1 LRKSGGKKMSKNNKN
16 QKNTMKYMIIASI
29 KVDGTVQRKD
39 VVGALFG
46 QCEGL
51 LGDDLDL
58 RKLQR
63 STKIG
68 MIEVNIASQKGKVS
82 GEILIPSSMDNVE
95 TAIIGAAIST
105 IERIGPCNSKIEI
118 KEIQDV
124 RATKRTQVVELAKDL
139 LLRLVSSSSSTSKSV
154 IDEVRSVLTTE
165 QSQFFHGLTCGPNVE
180 SSSSLIVCEG
190 RNDVRNLLSAGLKN
204 VICTDGAGEIK
215 KELIDLANSKE
226 SVIVAIDGDRG
237 GEMLLLQLVELMKV
251 DYVAQAPVGQ
261 EWELLPI
268 KTITKCLAMKE
279 PAERFVSR
287 ISDKEGIENKKKQQ
301 PSEQIKDYAENIKK
315 LGARE
320 AILIFDDDSISE
332 PIGASKLASQIEES
346 SQVVLAIAYN
356 GQLSKR
362 MYDMA
367 SEAGVPTI
375 IGTSVK
381 DGEKPDS
388 DVEVWATSD
397 WS

>member
-1 LRKSGGKKMSKNNKN
+1 MAKNQKN
-16 QKNTMKYMIIASI
+16 QKNTMKYMIIAEI

-68 MIEVNIASQKGKVS
+68 MIEVNIKSEKGKVN

-105 IERIGPCNSKIEI
+105 IERIGPCNSKIKV

-139 LLRLVSSSSSTSKSV
+139 LLRLVSDSSSTSKSV

-165 QSQFFHGLTCGPNVE
+165 QSQFFHGLTCGPNIE

-215 KELIDLANSKE
+215 QELIDLANTKE

-261 EWELLPI
+261 EWELLPN

-279 PAERFVSR
+279 PADRFAAR
-287 ISDKEGIENKKKQQ
+287 ISDDKEKTETPKVQ
-301 PSEQIKDYAENIKK
+301 PSEQITDYAEHISKI
-315 LGARE
+315 GARE
-320 AILIFDDDSISE
+320 AILIFEDDSISD
-332 PIGASKLASQIEES
+332 PIGASKLAAGIEES
-346 SQVVLAIAYN
+346 ERTVLAIVYN

-362 MYDMA
+362 MFDIA
-367 SEAGVPTI
+367 TKAKVPTI
-375 IGTSVK
+375 IGTSIK
-381 DGEKPDS
+381 SGEEPDS
-388 DVEVWATSD
+388 EVEAWATSD
-397 WS
+397 WA

>member
-1 LRKSGGKKMSKNNKN
+1 MSKHKN

-29 KVDGTVQRKD
+29 KVDGVVQRKD

-68 MIEVNIASQKGKVS
+68 MIEVNIENQKGKVS

-165 QSQFFHGLTCGPNVE
+165 QSQFFHGLTCGPNIE
-180 SSSSLIVCEG
+180 QSSSLIVCEG
-190 RNDVRNLLSAGLKN
+190 RNDVRNLLDAGIKN
-204 VICTDGAGEIK
+204 AICTDGAGEIK
-215 KELIDLANSKE
+215 QELIDLANSKE

-251 DYVAQAPVGQ
+251 DFVAQAPVGQ
-261 EWELLPI
+261 EWELLPN

-279 PAERFVSR
+279 PAERFASR
-287 ISDKEGIENKKKQQ
+287 IADKDTPKSEEKKE
-301 PSEQIKDYAENIKK
+301 PTEQILDYSEHISN

-320 AILIFDDDSISE
+320 GILIFEDDSTSE
-332 PIGASKLASQIEES
+332 PIGASKLASVIEQSERK
-346 SQVVLAIAYN
+346 VLAIAYN

-362 MYDMA
+362 MFDMA
-367 SEAGVPTI
+367 LEAEVHTI
-375 IGTSVK
+375 IGTSIK
-381 DGEKPDS
+381 NGEKPS
-388 DVEVWATSD
+388 SEVEAWATSD
-397 WS
+397 WA

>member
-1 LRKSGGKKMSKNNKN
+1 MSKNHKN

-68 MIEVNIASQKGKVS
+68 MIEVNIASEKGKVS

-180 SSSSLIVCEG
+180 SSTSLIVCEG

-287 ISDKEGIENKKKQQ
+287 ISDKEGIENKKKRQ

-381 DGEKPDS
+381 DGEKPNS

>member
-1 LRKSGGKKMSKNNKN
+1 MGKN

-63 STKIG
+63 SAKIG
-68 MIEVNIASQKGKVS
+68 MIEVNIASAKGKVT

-118 KEIQDV
+118 QEIQDV

-139 LLRLVSSSSSTSKSV
+139 LLKLVSSSSTTSKSV
-154 IDEVRSVLTTE
+154 IEEVRSVLTTE
-165 QSQFFHGLTCGPNVE
+165 QSQFFHGLTCGPNIGE
-180 SSSSLIVCEG
+180 ATSLIVCEG
-190 RNDVRNLLSAGLKN
+190 RNDVRNLLSAGIKN

-215 KELIDLANSKE
+215 QELIDLANTKE
-226 SVIVAIDGDRG
+226 TVTVAIDGDRG
-237 GEMLLLQLVELMKV
+237 GEMLLRQLLEVMKV
-251 DYVAQAPVGQ
+251 DFVAQAPVGQ

-279 PAERFVSR
+279 PADRFAARLTDEDS
-287 ISDKEGIENKKKQQ
+287 ENGTNEKIT
-301 PSEQIKDYAENIKK
+301 PPEQIVDYAEHINK
-315 LGARE
+315 LSSRE
-320 AILIFDDDSISE
+320 AILIFEDDSVSE
-332 PIGASKLASQIEES
+332 SVGASKLAASIKDEEKS
-346 SQVVLAIAYN
+346 VLAIAYN

-362 MYDMA
+362 MFDIA
-367 SEAGVPTI
+367 SEAGVPTL
-375 IGTSVK
+375 IGTSIK
-381 DGEKPDS
+381 KGEKPNE
-388 DVEVWATSD
+388 DVEVWATST

>member
-1 LRKSGGKKMSKNNKN
+1 MAKNQKN

-63 STKIG
+63 SAKIG
-68 MIEVNIASQKGKVS
+68 MIEVNIKSEKGKVS

-105 IERIGPCNSKIEI
+105 IERIGPCNSKIQI

-139 LLRLVSSSSSTSKSV
+139 LLRLVSSTSSTSKSV

-165 QSQFFHGLTCGPNVE
+165 QSQFFHGLTCGPNIE
-180 SSSSLIVCEG
+180 SSTSLIICEG

-215 KELIDLANSKE
+215 QELIDLANTKE

-261 EWELLPI
+261 EWELLPN

-279 PAERFVSR
+279 PADRFAAR
-287 ISDKEGIENKKKQQ
+287 ISEDSPEPVKTTVE
-301 PSEQIKDYAENIKK
+301 PSEQIIDYAEHISK

-320 AILIFDDDSISE
+320 GLLIFEDDTTSD
-332 PIGASKLASQIEES
+332 PIGASKLASAIEES
-346 SQVVLAIAYN
+346 ERSVLAIVYN

-362 MYDMA
+362 MFDIA
-367 SEAGVPTI
+367 SEGKVHTI
-375 IGTSVK
+375 IGTSIK
-381 DGEKPDS
+381 SGEEPNS
-388 DVEVWATSD
+388 ELEAWATSD

>member
-1 LRKSGGKKMSKNNKN
+1 MAKNQKN
-16 QKNTMKYMIIASI
+16 QKNTMKYMIIAEI

-68 MIEVNIASQKGKVS
+68 MIEVNIKSEKGKVN

-105 IERIGPCNSKIEI
+105 IERIGPCNSKIKV

-124 RATKRTQVVELAKDL
+124 RATKRTQDVELAKDL
-139 LLRLVSSSSSTSKSV
+139 LLRLVSDSSSTSKIV

-165 QSQFFHGLTCGPNVE
+165 QSQFFHGLTCGPNIE

-215 KELIDLANSKE
+215 QELIDLANTKE

-261 EWELLPI
+261 EWELLPN

-279 PAERFVSR
+279 PADRFAAR
-287 ISDKEGIENKKKQQ
+287 ISDDKEKTETPKVQ
-301 PSEQIKDYAENIKK
+301 PSEQITDYAEHISKI
-315 LGARE
+315 GARE
-320 AILIFDDDSISE
+320 AILIFEDDSISD
-332 PIGASKLASQIEES
+332 PIGASKLAAGIEES
-346 SQVVLAIAYN
+346 ERTVLAIVYN

-362 MYDMA
+362 MFDIA
-367 SEAGVPTI
+367 TKAKVPTI
-375 IGTSVK
+375 IGTSIK
-381 DGEKPDS
+381 SGEEPDS
-388 DVEVWATSD
+388 EVEAWATSD
-397 WS
+397 WA